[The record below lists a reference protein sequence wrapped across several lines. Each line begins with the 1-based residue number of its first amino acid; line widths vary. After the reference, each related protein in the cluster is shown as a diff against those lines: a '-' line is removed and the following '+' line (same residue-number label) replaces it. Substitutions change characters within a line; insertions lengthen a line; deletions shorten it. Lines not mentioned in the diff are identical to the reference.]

1 MHSLSKISIK
11 AQAEY
16 QQNAGAVVMLP
27 KVVGNHAKPEILRML
42 FRAYVKTNRVTNG
55 RQKGTVKFW
64 LASHFK
70 TLT

>member
-16 QQNAGAVVMLP
+16 QQNARAVVIMP
-27 KVVGNHAKPEILRML
+27 KVVGNHAKLEILHML
-42 FRAYVKTNRVTNG
+42 FQVYVKTNKVING
-55 RQKGTVKFW
+55 CQKSTVKFW